1 MPHHKW
7 LYGFVQRIL
16 FNREALVSLSEQPR
30 KLVLQNAVAFAG
42 VGFEPVSVKNCQPA
56 AGVADSPVVLEG
68 AGCDCHTSTP
78 HAQHVG

>member
-1 MPHHKW
+1 MPYHKW

-42 VGFEPVSVKNCQPA
+42 VGFKPFSVENC
-56 AGVADSPVVLEG
+56 
-68 AGCDCHTSTP
+68 
-78 HAQHVG
+78 